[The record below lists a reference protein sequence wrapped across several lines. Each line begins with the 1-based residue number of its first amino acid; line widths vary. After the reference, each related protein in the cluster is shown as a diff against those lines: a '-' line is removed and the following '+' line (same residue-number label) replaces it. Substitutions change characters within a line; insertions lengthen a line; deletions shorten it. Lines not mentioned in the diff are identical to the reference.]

1 MTKKFLVFL
10 IGFVFLGLIVFAQ
23 MPEENFQKTG
33 QAELAKKET
42 VLLQQKAEIEK
53 FFNGMANDAVISYLE
68 MKALKSMVKDFDR
81 TQKQYDQELEFYLF
95 KTATVISN
103 VIRKHLK
110 IYFEMSKEDGQQ
122 SDLYFQDS
130 TKQEIRKY
138 FVERTG
144 QDIKVEK
151 CDNSGSQA
159 VFALLFALML
169 GFFFSFVTFFVVD
182 SLRTIA
188 LAGIV
193 AFMVIFFL
201 IYVLF

>member
-1 MTKKFLVFL
+1 MTKRFLVFL

-23 MPEENFQKTG
+23 TPEENFQKAG

-42 VLLQQKAEIEK
+42 VILQQKTEIEK
-53 FFNGMANDAVISYLE
+53 FFNEMANNTVISGLE
-68 MKALKSMVKDFDR
+68 MKTLKQMVGEFDKTR
-81 TQKQYDQELEFYLF
+81 EQYNKELEFYNL
-95 KTATVISN
+95 KTAIEIPD
-103 VIRKHLK
+103 VIRKHLE
-110 IYFEMSKEDGQQ
+110 IYFEFEKKEGD
-122 SDLYFQDS
+122 SSLYYGDNQ
-130 TKQEIRKY
+130 KQEIRRY
-138 FVERTG
+138 FIERTG

-151 CDNSGSQA
+151 GNNLGMQA
-159 VFALLFALML
+159 GLAFFAAIML

-188 LAGIV
+188 LVGIV